1 MLLSFSFYRW
11 IFRRY
16 SVYPSET
23 ATIQDGKHELSDLR
37 LTGGIMF
44 RERVGKK
51 IFKVKIIN
59 ILGISGQIVST
70 TTTHLCHWSSKA
82 TTANT

>member
-1 MLLSFSFYRW
+1 MRAAVIFIYRW
-11 IFRRY
+11 IFRR
-16 SVYPSET
+16 SLSIHQKC

-51 IFKVKIIN
+51 F
-59 ILGISGQIVST
+59 LR
-70 TTTHLCHWSSKA
+70 
-82 TTANT
+82 